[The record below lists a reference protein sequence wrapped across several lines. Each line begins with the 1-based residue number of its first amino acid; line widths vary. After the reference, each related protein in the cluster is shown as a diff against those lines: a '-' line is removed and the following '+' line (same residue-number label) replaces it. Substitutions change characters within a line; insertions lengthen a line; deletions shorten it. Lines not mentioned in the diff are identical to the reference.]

1 MKEPEE
7 LPLAVQLRL
16 QSLPGREQGEQEVDL
31 VLDDGRIVE
40 GVAVKDCMYIDDP
53 RLEAHLVNDVYL
65 PEAAANPL
73 KMVFVWLAVI
83 GGVIFMFWA
92 LGQLQPN

>member
-16 QSLPGREQGEQEVDL
+16 QTLPGREQGEQEVDL

-40 GVAVKDCMYIDDP
+40 GVAV
-53 RLEAHLVNDVYL
+53 
-65 PEAAANPL
+65 
-73 KMVFVWLAVI
+73 
-83 GGVIFMFWA
+83 
-92 LGQLQPN
+92 